1 LGKNYRS
8 EAISW
13 QKMGHALPK
22 EGDLIGI
29 THEQGYRIAY
39 YGWRHVTPW
48 PYTAEDEAPL
58 ALRPDP
64 MAEFATRFENA
75 VKGQE
80 YFVVTLFGDFN
91 AQPMLKS
98 YLLENYPVYAEGDG
112 YLIFNL
118 TRSKVSAP

>member
-1 LGKNYRS
+1 MLG
-8 EAISW
+8 
-13 QKMGHALPK
+13 QDLPK

-48 PYTAEDEAPL
+48 PYTAGDESPL

-64 MAEFATRFENA
+64 MSEFASRFDNA

-80 YFVVTLFGDFN
+80 YFVVTLFGDFE
-91 AQPMLKS
+91 AQPILQD
-98 YLLENYPVYAEGDG
+98 YLYDLFPIYSQGDG
-112 YLIFNL
+112 YLIFDL
-118 TRSKVSAP
+118 TQPKASAP